1 MGEGESPGP
10 LALVLLQ
17 DVPVLQLLQQGEDL
31 VLVPVGEGQNG
42 LQRHSVIEKGEQVHQ
57 LQLPGGEIEQAGF
70 QCLDHGGAHLVQVLV
85 VLSLIHI

>member
-1 MGEGESPGP
+1 MQDFFSGGGLALIDIFPQLAVGEGESPGP

-42 LQRHSVIEKGEQVHQ
+42 LQRHSVIEKESRFTSSSS
-57 LQLPGGEIEQAGF
+57 PAER
-70 QCLDHGGAHLVQVLV
+70 
-85 VLSLIHI
+85 